1 MVNYRKGGLERL
13 FLQRVLLMLKST
25 YYKDRKCAV
34 NENPSVRIELAR
46 SKTSNNG
53 PLRNEVLF
61 RLLDCVSVVR
71 LSAFTRAIMHSKQYG
86 SVLVRFTSSK

>member
-1 MVNYRKGGLERL
+1 MRSSIGQCCV
-13 FLQRVLLMLKST
+13 VLLAQVEISH
-25 YYKDRKCAV
+25 YKDRKCAV

-61 RLLDCVSVVR
+61 RLLDYMSIVK

-86 SVLVRFTSSK
+86 GVLVRVTS